1 MARGCACG
9 RFPALASPGTM
20 STSRRPVIVLLDDF
34 EHAARACADW
44 SGVELQAE
52 LRVFHAPLRGTA
64 LIEALHPADALIL
77 MRERT
82 PLSADVIRDLSN
94 LKYVLFSGNR
104 NAAVDIPALRARG
117 IPVSC
122 TRFGP
127 SRISAC
133 EQAWALILA
142 AARRL
147 PQNDQGLRRGQWREP
162 GVLPAMLHG
171 ERFGLV
177 GLGEI
182 GSRMDAVAQ
191 AFGLDV
197 VAWSPHMTMAR
208 AAARDAK
215 AVSFEELLETSKVIS
230 LHLVASEATRG
241 LFGAEQFA
249 RMRTDSI
256 FVNTSHPSLV
266 DEPALVEA
274 LQRGRPGAAALD
286 VFSVEPLP
294 AGHALLSAPNL
305 TLSPHLGFVGRQV
318 LEQFYADAAESMLA
332 WLSGQPL
339 LREVWPPTTTA
350 PGTGAT

>member
-1 MARGCACG
+1 MT
-9 RFPALASPGTM
+9 SPH
-20 STSRRPVIVLLDDF
+20 RPIIVVLDDF
-34 EHAARACADW
+34 EHAARSCADW
-44 SGVELQAE
+44 SRVERAAE
-52 LRVFHAPLRGTA
+52 LRTFHTPLRGAA
-64 LIEALHPADALIL
+64 LIEALLPAAAIVL
-77 MRERT
+77 MRER
-82 PLSADVIRDLSN
+82 SALNAEVIRDLPN

-104 NAAVDIPALRARG
+104 NEAVDIPALRARG

-142 AARRL
+142 ATRRL
-147 PQNDQGLRRGQWREP
+147 PQNEQAVRRGEWREP
-162 GVLPAMLHG
+162 RVWPTMLHG
-171 ERFGLV
+171 ERFGVV

-191 AFGLDV
+191 AFGMDV

-215 AVSFEELLETSKVIS
+215 AVSFDELLETSKVIS
-230 LHLVASEATRG
+230 LHLVASEATRH
-241 LFGAEQFA
+241 LFNAERFA
-249 RMRTDSI
+249 RMRADSI

-266 DEPALVEA
+266 DEAALVAA
-274 LQRGRPGAAALD
+274 LNRGRPGAAALD

-294 AGHALLSAPNL
+294 AGHALMNAPNL
-305 TLSPHLGFVGRQV
+305 VLSPHLGFVGRQV
-318 LEQFYADAAESMLA
+318 LEQFYSDAAESMLA

-339 LREVWPPTTTA
+339 LREVWPPNPGPTSLAEAGA
-350 PGTGAT
+350 PR

>member
-1 MARGCACG
+1 M
-9 RFPALASPGTM
+9 T
-20 STSRRPVIVLLDDF
+20 TSHRPVIVLLDDF
-34 EHAARACADW
+34 EHAAKACADW
-44 SGVELQAE
+44 SRVEQRAD
-52 LRVFHAPLRGTA
+52 LRVFHTPLRGAA
-64 LIEALHPADALIL
+64 LIDALHPADALVL

-82 PLSADVIRDLSN
+82 SLSADLIRDLPN

-104 NAAVDIPALRARG
+104 NEAVDIPALRARG

-133 EQAWALILA
+133 EQSWALILA

-147 PQNDQGLRRGQWREP
+147 PQADQALRRGQWREP

-191 AFGLDV
+191 AFGMEV

-215 AVSFEELLETSKVIS
+215 AVSFDELIETSKIVS

-241 LFGAEQFA
+241 LFKAEQFA

-266 DEPALVEA
+266 DEPALDEA
-274 LQRGRPGAAALD
+274 LRRGRPGAAALD
-286 VFSVEPLP
+286 VFSTEPLP
-294 AGHALLSAPNL
+294 TGHALLSAPNL
-305 TLSPHLGFVGRQV
+305 VLSPHLGFVGRQV
-318 LEQFYADAAESMLA
+318 LEQFYTDAAESMLA

-339 LREVWPPTTTA
+339 LREVWPPSPAA
-350 PGTGAT
+350 PSAGVG

>member
-1 MARGCACG
+1 MT
-9 RFPALASPGTM
+9 PSH
-20 STSRRPVIVLLDDF
+20 RPVIVVLDDY
-34 EHAARACADW
+34 EHAARSCADW
-44 SGVELQAE
+44 SRVEQSAE
-52 LRVFHAPLRGTA
+52 LRIFHAPLRGAA
-64 LIEALHPADALIL
+64 LIEALRSADALVM

-82 PLSADVIRDLSN
+82 SLGTDVIRDLPR

-104 NAAVDIPALRARG
+104 NEALDIPALRARG

-147 PQNDQGLRRGQWREP
+147 PQNDQAVRSAQWREP
-162 GVLPAMLHG
+162 GVLPTMLHG

-191 AFGLDV
+191 AFGMDV

-215 AVSFEELLETSKVIS
+215 AVSFDELLETSKVIS
-230 LHLVASEATRG
+230 LHLVASEATRK
-241 LFGAEQFA
+241 LFSAAQFA
-249 RMRTDSI
+249 RMRADSI

-266 DEPALVEA
+266 DETALVEA
-274 LQRGRPGAAALD
+274 LKRGRPGAAALD
-286 VFSVEPLP
+286 VFSAEPLP
-294 AGHALLSAPNL
+294 ADHALLDAPNL
-305 TLSPHLGFVGRQV
+305 VMSPHLGFVGRQV
-318 LEQFYADAAESMLA
+318 LEQFYGDAAESMLA
-332 WLSGQPL
+332 WLTGQPL
-339 LREVWPPTTTA
+339 LREVWSPSAGPSPA
-350 PGTGAT
+350 PS